1 MLATSAP
8 NIFFVIGLPIA
19 CMGVAGLVCLGIY
32 KALGAVFRS

>member
-8 NIFFVIGLPIA
+8 NILFVIGIPIISMA
-19 CMGVAGLVCLGIY
+19 ILGVVCVGIY